1 MTILDATIVS
11 VKHRSANGGQ
21 TMGLLIMLGA
31 LTPPPAPH
39 DGAAESSD
47 RSLAGSALQSPEACL
62 PLYQD
67 LAIG

>member
-11 VKHRSANGGQ
+11 VKHRSCDGGQ
-21 TMGLLIMLGA
+21 TMSLLIMLGV

-47 RSLAGSALQSPEACL
+47 RSLAGSAAKP
-62 PLYQD
+62 
-67 LAIG
+67 G